1 MLNNE
6 NQLLMIFRNGK
17 WDLPKGKLEVDEDL
31 EKCAIREVE
40 EECGVNDLSII
51 DKLQD
56 TYHVYSLK
64 GKNILKHTSWFYM
77 SSEFNKK
84 FIPQFSE
91 GITEVAWIDSDD
103 INDKLTNS
111 FENIKDLLKNNLSLI
126 FKK

>member
-1 MLNNE
+1 MQ
-6 NQLLMIFRNGK
+6 QLLG
-17 WDLPKGKLEVDEDL
+17 
-31 EKCAIREVE
+31 
-40 EECGVNDLSII
+40 S
-51 DKLQD
+51 Q
-56 TYHVYSLK
+56 
-64 GKNILKHTSWFYM
+64 NILLY
-77 SSEFNKK
+77 K